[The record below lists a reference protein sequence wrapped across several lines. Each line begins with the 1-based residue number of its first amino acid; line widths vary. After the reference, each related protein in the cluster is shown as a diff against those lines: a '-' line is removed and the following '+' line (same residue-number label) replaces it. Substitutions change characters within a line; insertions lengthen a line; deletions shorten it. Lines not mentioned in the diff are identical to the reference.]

1 MQETEQPAFMETV
14 KEIRGAEEE
23 YDRIISAAKEKADRI
38 LHKAKET
45 VLDERTKREE
55 EIVASKN
62 KKLQGGSKEI
72 EDEVRSMLDKTRNE
86 AASIGDKKLDKT
98 TVGKFAKEFLGS
110 L

>member
-45 VLDERTKREE
+45 VLEERAKREE
-55 EIVASKN
+55 EIVAFKN
-62 KKLQGGSKEI
+62 KKLQDGSKEI
-72 EDEVRSMLDKTRNE
+72 ENAVKDMLDKARDE
-86 AASIGDKKLDKT
+86 AAKISDKKLDKT
-98 TVGKFAKEFLGS
+98 AVGKLAKDFLGS